1 MLTGNH
7 TLGPDDLVTVVGGS
21 GFLGRYVV
29 ERLAETGARVRVAV
43 RHPERAG
50 FLKPLGELG
59 QIGMAKAD
67 VATGAGLAAAFEG
80 ASAGVNLVGILD
92 ERGGQRFAAV
102 QAEGAARAA
111 QAAAAA
117 GVRAYV
123 QMSAIGAD
131 PASKVPYA
139 RTKAEGEAAV
149 LQAMPFATVLRPS
162 LVIGP
167 EDQFLNRFAAMAVLS
182 PVLPVVSGASK
193 FQPVYVLD
201 VAAAVVAAL
210 QSEAA
215 RGQTYALGGPDVMSF
230 KAILA
235 MINRETQRGRM
246 LLEMPNAVARL
257 MGKLG
262 DILPFVPMTSDQFA
276 MLQKDNIVQPGEQ
289 GLEALGI
296 EPTPMASFVPA
307 MLARYR
313 ASGRFAKA
321 SSVA

>member
-1 MLTGNH
+1 MTKSAH
-7 TLGPDDLVTVVGGS
+7 TLGSDDLVTVIGGS
-21 GFLGRYVV
+21 GFLGRYIVQ
-29 ERLAETGARVRVAV
+29 RLAETGARVRVAV
-43 RHPERAG
+43 RNPERAG
-50 FLKPLGELG
+50 FLKPLGGLG
-59 QIGMAKAD
+59 QIGLVKAD
-67 VATGAGLAAAFEG
+67 VGTGAGLAAAFDG
-80 ASAGVNLVGILD
+80 ATAGVNLVGILD
-92 ERGGQRFAAV
+92 ERGGQRFNAV
-102 QAEGAARAA
+102 QAEGAVRAA

-117 GVRAYV
+117 NVRAYV

-131 PASKVPYA
+131 AESKVPYA

-162 LVIGP
+162 LVVGP
-167 EDQFLNRFAAMAVLS
+167 EDQFLNRFAAMAVMS

-235 MINRETQRGRM
+235 MINRETQRGRT
-246 LLEMPNAVARL
+246 LIDLPDTAARL
-257 MGKLG
+257 MGKMG

-276 MLQKDNIVQPGEQ
+276 MLQKDNIVQPGEP

-296 EPTPMASFVPA
+296 VPTPMSSFVPT

-313 ASGRFAKA
+313 PSGRFAKA
-321 SSVA
+321 PSVA